1 MKKISMKTNQ
11 NLTLDDAFNQ
21 FIKMCKIK
29 NLSPKTTET
38 YEIHYYIFTKFIDK
52 QTLISDIKEDTIDDY
67 IMYLKQDGKRR
78 DITIN
83 SYLRSL
89 RAFLYYLMASN
100 LVEKFTIHMLKV
112 DKKIKETY
120 SDDELKLLLKK
131 PDVKTCDFTEYKTWV
146 FSNYLLA
153 TGNRISSAL
162 NLCIK
167 DLDFENLLIDVT
179 KTKNRK
185 SQIIPMSSTLSLILQ
200 EYLQYRNGNSDEYV
214 FCNSYGEKGNVHT
227 YQGLLQRYNR
237 KRGVMKTSAHLY
249 RHTFAKQWILN
260 GGDIFRL
267 QKILGHSDLTVVKE
281 YVNMFGNDLS
291 LDFSKFNPLDQLG
304 LNQKKEHIK
313 IK

>member
-11 NLTLDDAFNQ
+11 NLTLEEGFNQ
-21 FIKMCKIK
+21 FIKMCKVK

-38 YEIHYYIFTKFIDK
+38 YEWHFLIFTRFIEKD
-52 QTLISDIKEDTIDDY
+52 TPIENINGDTIDDY
-67 IMYLKQDGKRR
+67 IMHLKNRSKVR

-83 SYLRSL
+83 SYIRSL
-89 RAFLYYLMASN
+89 RAYFGYLTQQEYI
-100 LVEKFTIHMLKV
+100 EKFTIHMLKV
-112 DKKIKETY
+112 NKKIKETY
-120 SDDELKLLLKK
+120 TNDELHVLLKK
-131 PDVKTCDFTEYKTWV
+131 PDLKTCDFTEYKTWV

-162 NLCIK
+162 NLRIS
-167 DLDFENLLIDVT
+167 DLDFDNSLILIN

-185 SQIIPMSSTLSLILQ
+185 SQIIPMSKSISGILM
-200 EYLQYRNGNSDEYV
+200 EYLQYREGGKDDFV
-214 FCNSYGEKGNVHT
+214 FCTSCGKQGNIHT

-237 KRGVMKTSAHLY
+237 SRGVTKTSAHLY

-291 LDFSKFNPLDQLG
+291 IDFNRFNPLDTLG
-304 LNQKKEHIK
+304 LNQQWKQIK
-313 IK
+313 M

>member
-1 MKKISMKTNQ
+1 MKNNQ
-11 NLTLDDAFNQ
+11 ELILDDAFNQ

-29 NLSPKTTET
+29 NLSLKTTET

-52 QTLISDIKEDTIDDY
+52 QTLVYEINEGTINNY
-67 IMYLKQDGKRR
+67 IMHLKEDGKRR

-83 SYLRSL
+83 SYLRSI
-89 RAFLYYLMASN
+89 RAFLYYLMKSD
-100 LVEKFTIHMLKV
+100 LIEPFIIHMLKV

-120 SDDELKLLLKK
+120 TNEELKLLLKK
-131 PDVKTCDFTEYKTWV
+131 PDIKTCDFTEYKTWV

-153 TGNRISSAL
+153 TGNRISSVL
-162 NLCIK
+162 NIK
-167 DLDFENLLIDVT
+167 IEDLDFDNYLININ

-185 SQIIPMSSTLSLILQ
+185 SQIIPMSKTLASILQ
-200 EYLQYRNGNSDEYV
+200 EYLQYRNGENSDYV
-214 FCNSYGEKGNVHT
+214 FCNSYGKAGNIHT

-249 RHTFAKQWILN
+249 RHTFAKNWILN

-267 QKILGHSDLTVVKE
+267 QKILGHSDLSVVKE

-291 LDFSKFNPLDQLG
+291 VDFDRFNPLDQLG
-304 LNQKKEHIK
+304 LNQQKKYINM
-313 IK
+313 